1 MAARVSYWTEKHQQ
15 QQQNQQQCHHIQKK
29 DSGNEARLWLHSR
42 ILWKTLRPRWNRLG
56 IMRMMFSRCF
66 LFCTRIRLF
75 FVFHHPSLYLDS
87 CCFHLWHS
95 YVCSF
100 IRSIFL
106 FIFHSFRA
114 TANNVLSFSYERKI
128 NAIAL
133 EWMGVRNFYIN
144 SCTERHMYVADT
156 GTYA

>member
-1 MAARVSYWTEKHQQ
+1 MITFENIVKNSQATLKSFGYYANDVFSLFF
-15 QQQNQQQCHHIQKK
+15 I
-29 DSGNEARLWLHSR
+29 LHSNQTFF
-42 ILWKTLRPRWNRLG
+42 LLPTTLTL
-56 IMRMMFSRCF
+56 
-66 LFCTRIRLF
+66 
-75 FVFHHPSLYLDS
+75 VLDS

-114 TANNVLSFSYERKI
+114 TANNVLSFSYDRKI
-128 NAIAL
+128 NAMAL

-144 SCTERHMYVADT
+144 SCTERHMYAADT
-156 GTYA
+156 CTYA